1 MRFSERHGH
10 RPIKTIIQV
19 NSIDEAL
26 RNSLWSALT
35 SCYWDTFQPT
45 RDIPY
50 VHYYL
55 SGYGNE
61 SLSLLCQRLWVSYF
75 KKPIDTL
82 SDDWPK
88 VLAEIRVY
96 YFNCQWYEVYDL
108 IEFIAT
114 NYPEEETNQIFIKMC
129 NNFMERE
136 LSGYR
141 FVGGNITSITTEEE
155 ISAIEEALKSKKD
168 PVREHIMRSLELLSD
183 RKNPDYRNAI
193 KEAISAVESIAIII
207 TGNEKASLG
216 QLLNVLEKQ
225 SILHPALKESFTKL
239 YGYTSN
245 ADGIRHA
252 LIDEDKVTF
261 DKAKFMLVVCSAFIN
276 YVTAILKL

>member
-1 MRFSERHGH
+1 MRFSERHNH
-10 RPIKTIIQV
+10 KPIKSIIQV
-19 NSIDEAL
+19 NSVDEAL
-26 RNSLWSALT
+26 RNSLWSALKL
-35 SCYWDTFQPT
+35 CYWDTFQPT
-45 RDIPY
+45 RDLY
-50 VHYYL
+50 VYYYL

-61 SLSLLCQRLWVSYF
+61 SLRLLCQRLWISYF

-82 SDDWPK
+82 SDDWEA
-88 VLAEIRVY
+88 VLAEIRDY

-114 NYPEEETNQIFIKMC
+114 NYPEEETNKVFVDMC

-141 FVGGNITSITTEEE
+141 FVGGNITPITTEEE
-155 ISAIEEALKSKKD
+155 ISAIEEALKSKKN
-168 PVREHIMRSLELLSD
+168 PVREHIIRSLELLSD

-207 TGNEKASLG
+207 TGNEKATLG

-225 SILHPALKESFTKL
+225 SILHPALKESFSKL

-245 ADGIRHA
+245 ANGIRHG
-252 LIDEDKVTF
+252 LIDEDTVTF
-261 DKAKFMLVVCSAFIN
+261 EKAKFMVVACSAFIN
-276 YVTAILKL
+276 YVTAIVKL